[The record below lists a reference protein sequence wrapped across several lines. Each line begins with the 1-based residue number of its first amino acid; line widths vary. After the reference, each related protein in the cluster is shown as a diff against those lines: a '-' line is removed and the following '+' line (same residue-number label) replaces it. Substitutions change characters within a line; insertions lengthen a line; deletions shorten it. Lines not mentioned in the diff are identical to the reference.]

1 MPRFFATL
9 CAVALL
15 AAVPALASA
24 EPEAA
29 QAEHATTHQA
39 SVHGAA
45 HAEHEAPSF
54 DDINWIYGWLGEREG
69 VEPSIMFR
77 PKGMPAPFAAWF
89 FDALLLYGLL
99 IRVSAKSL
107 RKGLENRKT
116 NIMRGMEEAARM
128 KQDAER
134 RLAEYE
140 KKLARIDEEVERV
153 RREMREDAE
162 AERARILAEAR
173 LRQERMQQDAEA
185 LVAQELAAAREA
197 LSGELIAAA
206 MKSAAEALA
215 ERLGPDDHRRLSEEY
230 LAGLAKAGTSLRGR
244 A

>member
-1 MPRFFATL
+1 MRRFFASL
-9 CAVALL
+9 CCVTLL
-15 AAVPALASA
+15 AAVPAVAWA

-29 QAEHATTHQA
+29 EAEHATAHQA

-77 PKGMPAPFAAWF
+77 PKGMPAPFAVWIL
-89 FDALLLYGLL
+89 DAVLLYGFL
-99 IRVSAKSL
+99 IRVSAKPL
-107 RKGLENRKT
+107 REALKNRKT
-116 NIMRGMEEAARM
+116 GIMRGIEEAARM

-140 KKLARIDEEVERV
+140 KKLATIDQEVERV

-173 LRQERMQQDAEA
+173 LRHERMQQDAEA

-206 MKSAAEALA
+206 MKSAAQALA
-215 ERLGPDDHRRLSEEY
+215 ERLRPDDHQRLSEEY